1 MTLARANQMSKW
13 ILYPAIIV
21 GVPII
26 CLYMLVRH
34 PRKVW
39 QEARRSWRMISYG
52 EYD

>member
-1 MTLARANQMSKW
+1 MARANQMSKW